1 MRISD
6 WSSDV
11 CSSDL
16 SPTLLNARPLR
27 SIRDLTDHVIL
38 HADEGREWQTWLAAA
53 KALELGKGPHHF
65 MGDARLAMEAALHG
79 NGIALGD
86 TMTAS
91 SLMQQGSLV
100 APFDLAVAAVD
111 SFYVACPTP
120 MKPPPPDSVK
130 LG

>member
-1 MRISD
+1 MRVSD

-11 CSSDL
+11 CASDL
-16 SPTLLNARPLR
+16 
-27 SIRDLTDHVIL
+27 VIL

-53 KALELGKGPHHF
+53 KALELGKGAHHF

-91 SLMQQGSLV
+91 SLMQKGSLV
-100 APFDLAVAAVD
+100 APFEDRKSVVWGKGVYVSVD
-111 SFYVACPTP
+111 IGGQRDIKKKKT
-120 MKPPPPDSVK
+120 KK
-130 LG
+130 TK

>member
-16 SPTLLNARPLR
+16 
-27 SIRDLTDHVIL
+27 IRDLTDHVIL

-65 MGDARLAMEAALHG
+65 MGDARVAMEAALHG
-79 NGIALGD
+79 NGIAPGD
-86 TMTAS
+86 TLTAS
-91 SLMQQGSLV
+91 SPTQKGRRL
-100 APFDLAVAAVD
+100 APFRLAVAAVASSPVPGRTNKHTATQD
-111 SFYVACPTP
+111 H
-120 MKPPPPDSVK
+120 
-130 LG
+130 

>member
-53 KALELGKGPHHF
+53 KALELGQGPHHF

-79 NGIALGD
+79 DGIALGD

-91 SLMQQGSLV
+91 SLMQKGTLLRSAERRAGKEGGS
-100 APFDLAVAAVD
+100 
-111 SFYVACPTP
+111 T
-120 MKPPPPDSVK
+120 
-130 LG
+130 G

>member
-1 MRISD
+1 LRISD

-16 SPTLLNARPLR
+16 SPTLLTARPLR

-91 SLMQQGSLV
+91 SLMQKGSLV
-100 APFDLAVAAVD
+100 RSEEHTSELQSLMRISYHVFCLNKKHR
-111 SFYVACPTP
+111 S
-120 MKPPPPDSVK
+120 
-130 LG
+130 